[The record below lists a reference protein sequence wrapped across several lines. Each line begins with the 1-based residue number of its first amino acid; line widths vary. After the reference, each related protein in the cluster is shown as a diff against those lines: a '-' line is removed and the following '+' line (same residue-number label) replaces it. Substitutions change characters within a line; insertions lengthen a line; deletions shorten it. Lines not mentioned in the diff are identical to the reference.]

1 MDDLGRA
8 KPSYRKVVAALAESE
23 ERYRMLVEGVRQYAI
38 FMLNPEGIIL
48 TWNRG
53 IQELLGYTREE
64 IVGQSGE
71 IVFSAADRAAGAFK
85 KELAQAKRS
94 GESIKEHLN
103 CHKDGTEV
111 PVHDTATSLLN
122 AKGRLI
128 GFAKVSRRSDL
139 PPNPEA
145 EATDLELAKA
155 MATIQ
160 IEVEHRRR
168 LEAKLLTA
176 VEEERQRLGRDL
188 HDELSQRLAAI
199 SLMTHTLAK
208 EAKGRSA
215 LDRKKIRTIGDM
227 LSEAVGVARNLT
239 RGLHP
244 LTLTKQG
251 LPAALA
257 ELAERVPKEVQ
268 FSWPSSNRLELD
280 EAVALHVYRIAEEAV
295 ANALKHSEATKITI
309 KLQNLSARKVALT
322 IADNGKGFR
331 QGSVLQ
337 GMGLQN
343 MKYRVGAISGS
354 LKITTAPHRGT
365 LVKCIFPLRGKH
377 LMERSN
383 RRDK

>member
-1 MDDLGRA
+1 MFWSMADLRGS

-23 ERYRMLVEGVRQYAI
+23 ERYRVLVEGVRQYAI
-38 FMLNPEGIIL
+38 FMLNPEGFIL

-71 IVFSAADRAAGAFK
+71 IIFSAADRATGAFK

-111 PVHDTATSLLN
+111 RVHDTTTSLLN
-122 AKGRLI
+122 ADGRLI
-128 GFAKVSRRSDL
+128 GFAKVSRRSNL

-145 EATDLELAKA
+145 EATAQELAQA
-155 MATIQ
+155 LATIGV
-160 IEVEHRRR
+160 EVEHRRR

-199 SLMTHTLAK
+199 ALMTHTLAK
-208 EAKGRSA
+208 EGKGRSA
-215 LDRKKIRTIGDM
+215 LDRKKIRAVGDM
-227 LSEAVGVARNLT
+227 LSEAVGVARNLS

-268 FSWPSSNRLELD
+268 FSWPKSKRLELD
-280 EAVALHVYRIAEEAV
+280 QSVALHVYRIAEEAM
-295 ANALKHSEATKITI
+295 ANALKHSKASKITI
-309 KLQNLSARKVALT
+309 KLQMLSARKVALS

-331 QGSVLQ
+331 RASGFE

-343 MKYRVGAISGS
+343 MKYRAGVISGS
-354 LKITTAPHRGT
+354 LEITSTPHQGT
-365 LVKCIFPLRGKH
+365 LVKVTFPLRAK
-377 LMERSN
+377 
-383 RRDK
+383 

>member
-1 MDDLGRA
+1 
-8 KPSYRKVVAALAESE
+8 
-23 ERYRMLVEGVRQYAI
+23 MLVEGVRQYAI

-71 IVFSAADRAAGAFK
+71 IVFGATDRAAGAFK
-85 KELAQAKRS
+85 KELSQAKRS

-103 CHKDGTEV
+103 CHKDGSEV
-111 PVHDTATSLLN
+111 QVYDTATSLLN

-128 GFAKVSRRSDL
+128 GFAKVSRRSNL

-145 EATDLELAKA
+145 EAIAHQLAKA
-155 MATIQ
+155 LATIQ
-160 IEVEHRRR
+160 VEVEHRRR

-199 SLMTHTLAK
+199 ALMTHTLTK
-208 EAKGRSA
+208 KAKGRSA
-215 LDRKKIRTIGDM
+215 LDRNKIRTIGTM
-227 LSEAVGVARNLT
+227 LSEAVGVTRNLT

-257 ELAERVPKEVQ
+257 ELAERVPKDVQ
-268 FSWPSSNRLELD
+268 FSWPRSKRLKLD
-280 EAVALHVYRIAEEAV
+280 QPVALHVYRIAEEALG
-295 ANALKHSEATKITI
+295 NAIKHSRATKITI
-309 KLQNLSARKVALT
+309 ELQTLSARKVALT

-331 QGSVLQ
+331 QGSGPK

-343 MKYRVGAISGS
+343 MKYRAGVISGR
-354 LKITTAPHRGT
+354 LKITSAPHGGT
-365 LVKCIFPLRGKH
+365 LVKCTFPLTS
-377 LMERSN
+377 E
-383 RRDK
+383 

>member
-1 MDDLGRA
+1 
-8 KPSYRKVVAALAESE
+8 
-23 ERYRMLVEGVRQYAI
+23 MLVEGVRRYAI
-38 FMLNPEGIIL
+38 FMLDPEGIIL

-64 IVGQSGE
+64 VVGHSGE
-71 IVFSAADRAAGAFK
+71 IVFSATDRTAGAFK
-85 KELAQAKRS
+85 KELAQARRY

-103 CHKDGTEV
+103 RHKDGTEV
-111 PVHDTATSLLN
+111 WVHDTATSLLN

-128 GFAKVSRRSDL
+128 GFAKVSRRSNL
-139 PPNPEA
+139 PPNPDA
-145 EATDLELAKA
+145 EAIAHQLAKA
-155 MATIQ
+155 LATVQ
-160 IEVEHRRR
+160 IEIEHRRR

-199 SLMTHTLAK
+199 ALMTHTLAK
-208 EAKGRSA
+208 KAKGRSA
-215 LDRKKIRTIGDM
+215 LDREKIRTIGNM
-227 LSEAVGVARNLT
+227 LSETVGVARNLS

-268 FSWPSSNRLELD
+268 FSWPTSKRLEVD
-280 EAVALHVYRIAEEAV
+280 QSVALHVYRIAEEAV
-295 ANALKHSEATKITI
+295 ANALKHAGATKITI
-309 KLQNLSARKVALT
+309 KLQKLSARKVALT

-331 QGSVLQ
+331 QSHGLQ

-365 LVKCIFPLRGKH
+365 LVKCTFPLRGK
-377 LMERSN
+377 
-383 RRDK
+383 

>member
-1 MDDLGRA
+1 MADIGRA

-64 IVGQSGE
+64 VVGQSGE
-71 IVFSAADRAAGAFK
+71 IVFSATDRAAGAFK
-85 KELAQAKRS
+85 KELSQAKRS

-103 CHKDGTEV
+103 CHKDGTQV

-122 AKGRLI
+122 PQGRLI
-128 GFAKVSRRSDL
+128 GFAKVSRRSNL

-145 EATDLELAKA
+145 EAIAHQLAKA
-155 MATIQ
+155 LATIQ

-215 LDRKKIRTIGDM
+215 LDRKKIRAIGDM

-257 ELAERVPKEVQ
+257 ELAERVPKDVQ
-268 FSWPSSNRLELD
+268 FSWPRSKRLKLD

-295 ANALKHSEATKITI
+295 ANALKHSKASKITI
-309 KLQNLSARKVALT
+309 KLQMLSARKVALT

-331 QGSVLQ
+331 QSSVLQ

-343 MKYRVGAISGS
+343 MKYRAGVIPGN
-354 LKITTAPHRGT
+354 LKITSSPHGGT
-365 LVKCIFPLRGKH
+365 LVKCTFPLSG
-377 LMERSN
+377 EEP
-383 RRDK
+383 

>member
-1 MDDLGRA
+1 
-8 KPSYRKVVAALAESE
+8 
-23 ERYRMLVEGVRQYAI
+23 MLVEGVRRYAI
-38 FMLNPEGIIL
+38 FMLDPEGIIL
-48 TWNRG
+48 TWNRD

-64 IVGQSGE
+64 VVGHSGE
-71 IVFSAADRAAGAFK
+71 IVFSATDRTAGAFK
-85 KELAQAKRS
+85 KELAQARRY

-103 CHKDGTEV
+103 RHKDGTEV
-111 PVHDTATSLLN
+111 WVHDTATSLLN

-128 GFAKVSRRSDL
+128 GFAKVSRRSNL
-139 PPNPEA
+139 PPNPDA
-145 EATDLELAKA
+145 EAIAHQLAKA
-155 MATIQ
+155 LATVQ
-160 IEVEHRRR
+160 IEIEHRRR

-199 SLMTHTLAK
+199 ALMTHTLAK
-208 EAKGRSA
+208 KAKGRSA
-215 LDRKKIRTIGDM
+215 LDREKIRTIGNM
-227 LSEAVGVARNLT
+227 LSETVGVARNLS

-268 FSWPSSNRLELD
+268 FSWPTSKRLEVD
-280 EAVALHVYRIAEEAV
+280 QSVALHVYRIAEEAV
-295 ANALKHSEATKITI
+295 ANALKHAGATKITI
-309 KLQNLSARKVALT
+309 KLQKLSARKVALT

-331 QGSVLQ
+331 QSHGLQ

-365 LVKCIFPLRGKH
+365 LVKCTFPLRGK
-377 LMERSN
+377 
-383 RRDK
+383 